1 MSSLGKWLGASF
13 VALSF
18 AIFPAAGQST
28 LQQREMHAILGGGPP
43 GGPGKCTLEVLVD
56 QRAEVEIQQ
65 DSALLRRLAGERPQW
80 KRYDCTSLMPL
91 QPAGFKLMKINGRG
105 RMKLT
110 LDPTHGGPAVIEID
124 DNMPGVG
131 DYIFE
136 ISWTAPRADKPLSGY
151 APDLNKE
158 LEADRK
164 KPPEIVE
171 PKAKTELG
179 FVRPFVSDEAVRAC
193 EDVSIDRAIERFHA
207 QAVAIRKS
215 AVDTTPGREEWVVG
229 NLETRRGKQWDAY
242 HFSCSVDFRER
253 KIRSVDLDAT
263 GSRK

>member
-1 MSSLGKWLGASF
+1 MSSVGKWL
-13 VALSF
+13 ALSLVACAV

-28 LQQREMHAILGGGPP
+28 LQQREMRATLGGAPAN
-43 GGPGKCTLEVLVD
+43 GPGKCTLEVLVD
-56 QRAEVEIQQ
+56 QRAEVEIQE

-91 QPAGFKLMKINGRG
+91 QPTGFKLMKINGRG
-105 RMKLT
+105 RVKLT

-124 DNMPGVG
+124 DNLPGVG

-136 ISWTAPRADKPLSGY
+136 ISWTAPKADKPLTGY

-164 KPPEIVE
+164 KPPEVVE
-171 PKAKTELG
+171 PKPKTEQG
-179 FVRPFVSDEAVRAC
+179 FVRPFISEEAVRAC
-193 EDVSIDRAIERFHA
+193 EDASIDRAVERFHA
-207 QAVAIRKS
+207 QVVAIRKS

-229 NLETRRGKQWDAY
+229 NLETRRGKQWDVY

-253 KIRSVDLDAT
+253 KMRSVDLEAA
-263 GSRK
+263 GPRK